1 MMIEA
6 KKIVECVPNFSEGRD
21 LDKIEQIV
29 AVLRGKEGVKLLNYE
44 ADKDYNRVVVTVIG
58 EPEAVKNAVVE
69 AIGIAAK
76 VIDLTTHEG
85 QHSRMGATDVV
96 PFIPIKNMTM
106 NECVQLAKETGE
118 LIAEKWNIPVFLYE
132 NAATKPER
140 QNLADVRKGQFEGM
154 AEKLKQPEW
163 KPDFG
168 EPKIHPTAGVTGVAA
183 RMPLVAYNIDLD
195 TDNVDIANKIA
206 KVIRHSNG
214 GFRYVK
220 AGGVSITERGITQ
233 VTMNITD
240 YTKTSIYR
248 VFETVKM
255 EAKRYGVNVLGSE
268 VVGLVP
274 MEALIDCAAYY
285 LGLYNFS
292 LEKVIESNLGE

>member
-1 MMIEA
+1 MAEV

-21 LDKIEQIV
+21 LNKIEQIV
-29 AVLRGKEGVKLLNYE
+29 APLRGKEGVKLLNYE

-69 AIGIAAK
+69 AIGVASK
-76 VIDLTTHEG
+76 LIDLTTHEG

-106 NECVQLAKETGE
+106 NECVQLARETGE
-118 LIAEKWNIPVFLYE
+118 MIANQWDIPVFLYE
-132 NAATKPER
+132 NAASIPER
-140 QNLADVRKGQFEGM
+140 QNLANVRKGQFEGM

-168 EPKIHPTAGVTGVAA
+168 ESKLHPTAGVTGVAA

-195 TDNVDIANKIA
+195 TDNIEIVNKIA
-206 KVIRHSNG
+206 KCIRHSNG

-220 AGGVSITERGITQ
+220 AGGISIVERGITQ

-255 EAKRYGVNVLGSE
+255 EAKRYGVNVIGSE

-274 MEALIDCAAYY
+274 MEALIDTAAYY
-285 LGLYNFS
+285 LGLTNFS
-292 LEKVIESNLGE
+292 MEKVIESNLGE